1 MKIGLDID
9 GIILDFERTMRTY
22 AELYDLLILRKNG
35 VKNSRQ
41 FDYLKRYD
49 WTDEEKKN
57 FIDRYLVYATI
68 NSTPLVPLV
77 KEMLELFQLEGY
89 EFLFIT
95 ARGLLKKE
103 TKEAVIQVFQKNNI
117 PIDNIY
123 WGVKDKVS
131 KCDELGIDIMIE
143 DNPSTCK
150 LLIDNKIK
158 TLYFR
163 DKDNEKIQNGEFL
176 TEVSNVGEICRYI
189 FTSNGF
195 KNSIEKYEKILIRRW
210 GFRKNKDC

>member
-195 KNSIEKYEKILIRRW
+195 KNSIEKYEKILIRR
-210 GFRKNKDC
+210 

>member
-9 GIILDFERTMRTY
+9 GIILDFERTMRVY

-35 VKNSRQ
+35 VKNSNE

-68 NSTPLVPLV
+68 NSTPLIPLV

-150 LLIDNKIK
+150 LLRDNKIK

-195 KNSIEKYEKILIRRW
+195 KNSIEKYEKILIRR
-210 GFRKNKDC
+210 

>member
-68 NSTPLVPLV
+68 NSTPLIPLV

-150 LLIDNKIK
+150 LLRDNKIK

-163 DKDNEKIQNGEFL
+163 DKDNEKVQNDEFL

-195 KNSIEKYEKILIRRW
+195 KNSIEKYEKILIRR
-210 GFRKNKDC
+210 

>member
-35 VKNSRQ
+35 VENSRQ

-68 NSTPLVPLV
+68 NSTPLIPLV

-150 LLIDNKIK
+150 LLRDNKIK

-163 DKDNEKIQNGEFL
+163 DKDNEKVQNDEFL

-195 KNSIEKYEKILIRRW
+195 KNSIEKYEKILIRR
-210 GFRKNKDC
+210 

>member
-68 NSTPLVPLV
+68 NSTPLIPLV

-123 WGVKDKVS
+123 WEVKDKVS

-150 LLIDNKIK
+150 LLRDNKIK

-195 KNSIEKYEKILIRRW
+195 KNSIEKYEKILIRR
-210 GFRKNKDC
+210 

>member
-9 GIILDFERTMRTY
+9 GIILDFERTMRKY

-68 NSTPLVPLV
+68 NSTPLIPLV

-150 LLIDNKIK
+150 LLRDNEIK

-195 KNSIEKYEKILIRRW
+195 KNSIEKYEKILIRR
-210 GFRKNKDC
+210 

>member
-1 MKIGLDID
+1 M
-9 GIILDFERTMRTY
+9 DFERTMRTY

-150 LLIDNKIK
+150 LLRDNKIK

-163 DKDNEKIQNGEFL
+163 DKDNERIQNGEFL

-195 KNSIEKYEKILIRRW
+195 KNSIEKYEKILIRR
-210 GFRKNKDC
+210 